1 MKPLDGKEIGTN
13 EGSLSGILLE
23 LRKSPGL
30 KLISDD
36 PAEYVRFNTV
46 DGSPMT
52 ASSGG
57 TVLAEAAVAAVANA
71 ERARVRRIVTR
82 K

>member
-1 MKPLDGKEIGTN
+1 M
-13 EGSLSGILLE
+13 SGILVE

-30 KLISDD
+30 KLISVD
-36 PAEYVRFNTV
+36 PTEYVRFNTV

-57 TVLAEAAVAAVANA
+57 TVPAEAAVAAAANA
-71 ERARVRRIVTR
+71 ERARARRIVTR